1 MRFIIV
7 EDVKMKNFYDVQKA
21 GISFCQQHGFKIERA
36 NLAHDAC
43 HTVSGF
49 PPTVEGEELQVGWE
63 LAIMFADKY
72 KKLNN
77 LNNLKIQ
84 GFCDGVE
91 FRESQ
96 PELAKLLCDALTSRE
111 FDENFQISA

>member
-1 MRFIIV
+1 
-7 EDVKMKNFYDVQKA
+7 MKNFYDVQKA
-21 GISFCQQHGFKIERA
+21 GISFCQQHGFNVERA

-49 PPTVEGEELQVGWE
+49 PPTVEGEELQNGWE

-72 KKLNN
+72 KALKSLSHS
-77 LNNLKIQ
+77 KIQ
-84 GFCDGVE
+84 GFCDGVD

-111 FDENFQISA
+111 FNANFQTSP